1 MNKLILLIA
10 IISMISAQSWAKV
23 GPLKSLRTSISKCKS
38 VSVTQDNETLKCN
51 SVKDY
56 DVYIEV
62 MDMYSGLLI
71 QHKSSKYNV
80 VEMINEIPA
89 GKCTVGAF
97 TFVSGKKI
105 QWIYKKKNIV
115 GLSVKVTGTD
125 ILSENNQ
132 EVSAH
137 CVIKIDERK
146 HSTVLGLADSP
157 SKARELLNNNL

>member
-1 MNKLILLIA
+1 
-10 IISMISAQSWAKV
+10 MISTQSWAKAR
-23 GPLKSLRTSISKCKS
+23 PLKSLRTSISTCKS
-38 VSVTQDNETLKCN
+38 VAVTQDSETLKCN
-51 SVKDY
+51 SIKEY
-56 DVYIEV
+56 DVFIEV

-71 QHKSSKYNV
+71 QHKNTKYNV

-97 TFVSGKKI
+97 TFVSGQKI
-105 QWIYKKKNIV
+105 QWIYKKQNIV

-146 HSTVLGLADSP
+146 HSTILGLADTQR
-157 SKARELLNNNL
+157 KARELLNNNL